1 MISVQAVVSNWW
13 PRSHSWSTRWY
24 FAAPPPPTWHQS
36 VMLVRP
42 LPSLPW
48 HCPCPGC
55 FFFFTYKLSYL
66 RFMTAFSKKKKWHQ
80 MQGKDILSPSP
91 SYLFPNLLSRERLPM
106 TAANFKTEFFIYLCI
121 YLWWL
126 FFKKNLAQG
135 HADMLRCS
143 RNPTSL
149 PIPKTCWGVCKVPA
163 SWERGPGR

>member
-1 MISVQAVVSNWW
+1 MAQEPFMVHSMIFCS
-13 PRSHSWSTRWY
+13 
-24 FAAPPPPTWHQS
+24 PPTWHQS

-66 RFMTAFSKKKKWHQ
+66 RFMTAFSKKKNDTKCKEKISCPPVPVIFFQTCCQEKGCRWQ
-80 MQGKDILSPSP
+80 QLILR
-91 SYLFPNLLSRERLPM
+91 PNFL
-106 TAANFKTEFFIYLCI
+106 FIYVFI
-121 YLWWL
+121 YDDY
-126 FFKKNLAQG
+126 FFLAQG